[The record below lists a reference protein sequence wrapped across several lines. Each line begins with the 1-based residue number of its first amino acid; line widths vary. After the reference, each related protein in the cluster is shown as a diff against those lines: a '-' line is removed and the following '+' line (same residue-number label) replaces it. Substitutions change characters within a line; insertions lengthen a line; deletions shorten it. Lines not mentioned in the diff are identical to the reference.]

1 VRLCAAASTIAGNDS
16 SPLVLTVFKL
26 LSTAFAAAVFLF
38 ASAKSRSSMVSCAVL
53 AATAVFFSFPQARVP
68 ARRSKGMAVENLKSV
83 FIGSPGVDRIPVS
96 RAEAVPYGSAGDA
109 VDESLIQISEGGRP
123 CLHADGEKMEKDQPE
138 LNTVIRTFANEVEAH
153 VAQAVLDANGIDS
166 GLIRDDA
173 NGMMPWL
180 QWLHPIRL
188 VVREE
193 DSGDAVELLDTP
205 PGPALS
211 P

>member
-1 VRLCAAASTIAGNDS
+1 LVRLELTASLLIGQ
-16 SPLVLTVFKL
+16 SPCHTEALEVQLMSHRYRFQQALVGICTF
-26 LSTAFAAAVFLF
+26 
-38 ASAKSRSSMVSCAVL
+38 
-53 AATAVFFSFPQARVP
+53 
-68 ARRSKGMAVENLKSV
+68 
-83 FIGSPGVDRIPVS
+83 
-96 RAEAVPYGSAGDA
+96 
-109 VDESLIQISEGGRP
+109 
-123 CLHADGEKMEKDQPE
+123 DGEKMEKDHPE
-138 LNTVIRTFANEVEAH
+138 LNTVIRTFANEIEAH